1 MINNMLS
8 ENCINLNLKGT
19 TKSEIIDEL
28 VEILYAAGKLN
39 DKEEI

>member
-28 VEILYAAGKLN
+28 VEILMIKKNIKKRY
-39 DKEEI
+39 